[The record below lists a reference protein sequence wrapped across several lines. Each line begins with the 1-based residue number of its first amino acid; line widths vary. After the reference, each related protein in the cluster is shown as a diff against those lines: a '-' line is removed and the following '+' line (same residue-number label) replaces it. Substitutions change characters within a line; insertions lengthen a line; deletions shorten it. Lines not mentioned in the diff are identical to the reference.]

1 MENNFIYFTFFFL
14 THNIIKFIR
23 SGHKIVSQKGLEPS
37 KKTAQNFGWKPGTD
51 QLNIEKWEVIVMDS
65 YISNALYLPDGKTN
79 VSTGTPLLYAIS

>member
-37 KKTAQNFGWKPGTD
+37 KDCSKFWLEARN
-51 QLNIEKWEVIVMDS
+51 
-65 YISNALYLPDGKTN
+65 
-79 VSTGTPLLYAIS
+79 